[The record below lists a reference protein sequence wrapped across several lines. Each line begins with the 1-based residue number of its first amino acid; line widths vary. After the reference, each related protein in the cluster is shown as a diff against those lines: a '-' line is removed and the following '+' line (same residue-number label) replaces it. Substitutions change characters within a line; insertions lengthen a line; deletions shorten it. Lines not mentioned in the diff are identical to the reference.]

1 MFFTNSTIN
10 QCHLVESKMLTWT
23 TASKSYLSWIYSLS
37 KNLPCSAG
45 SWSIKYMSVTLHFS
59 PPHLPETCR
68 TNTWSPKHTSSIS
81 RNSPLELLNVQPTA
95 LHLHETWAKNQQKC
109 SVQRKKNPALIYSDC
124 SSSLGTNNAW
134 GCLTVVPSHFIK
146 NTPIST
152 VGFCISLFQPLCKCT
167 EII

>member
-1 MFFTNSTIN
+1 MPSSGVQNVNLDHSFQILPVLNLQPLKEPSLQRRQLIHQIHEYN
-10 QCHLVESKMLTWT
+10 
-23 TASKSYLSWIYSLS
+23 TALQ
-37 KNLPCSAG
+37 
-45 SWSIKYMSVTLHFS
+45 S
-59 PPHLPETCR
+59 P
-68 TNTWSPKHTSSIS
+68 SPS
-81 RNSPLELLNVQPTA
+81 RNLQDQHLEPKTHLQHQQELTFRAPERAATA

-152 VGFCISLFQPLCKCT
+152 VGFCISLFQPLCKGT